1 MAHWEIEYEHY
12 RERYL
17 NSSRVDKEAQ
27 EPVEHEHNE
36 GDPCPDCGT
45 PIRVSSMASW
55 HYEPW
60 CPNDECEWG
69 R

>member
-45 PIRVSSMASW
+45 PIRVSA
-55 HYEPW
+55 
-60 CPNDECEWG
+60 DEKG
-69 R
+69 RT